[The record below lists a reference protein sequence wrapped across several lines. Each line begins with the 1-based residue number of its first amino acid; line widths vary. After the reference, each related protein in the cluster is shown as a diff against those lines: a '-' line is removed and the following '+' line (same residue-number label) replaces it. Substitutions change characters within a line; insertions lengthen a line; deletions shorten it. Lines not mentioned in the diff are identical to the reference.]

1 MHMEKELFGKQGL
14 VMMCPHDHHPVMPQC
29 ASPPPRCLWVRSS
42 PSLSPAGWGMGGEE
56 EVVLFWENKTA
67 GQEKPQ
73 PQHSHPLA
81 FGHVSHF
88 DGAHLVSHGR
98 ETGSCAG

>member
-1 MHMEKELFGKQGL
+1 
-14 VMMCPHDHHPVMPQC
+14 
-29 ASPPPRCLWVRSS
+29 
-42 PSLSPAGWGMGGEE
+42 MGGEE
-56 EVVLFWENKTA
+56 EAVLFWEKNTA

-73 PQHSHPLA
+73 PQHSHALA

-98 ETGSCAG
+98 GTGGRAG

>member
-1 MHMEKELFGKQGL
+1 
-14 VMMCPHDHHPVMPQC
+14 
-29 ASPPPRCLWVRSS
+29 
-42 PSLSPAGWGMGGEE
+42 MGGEE
-56 EVVLFWENKTA
+56 ELLLFWENKTA

-81 FGHVSHF
+81 FAHVSHF

-98 ETGSCAG
+98 ETGSPAG

>member
-1 MHMEKELFGKQGL
+1 
-14 VMMCPHDHHPVMPQC
+14 
-29 ASPPPRCLWVRSS
+29 
-42 PSLSPAGWGMGGEE
+42 MGGEE
-56 EVVLFWENKTA
+56 ELLLFWENKTA

-81 FGHVSHF
+81 FAHVSHF

-98 ETGSCAG
+98 ETGSRAG

>member
-1 MHMEKELFGKQGL
+1 
-14 VMMCPHDHHPVMPQC
+14 
-29 ASPPPRCLWVRSS
+29 
-42 PSLSPAGWGMGGEE
+42 MGGEE

-73 PQHSHPLA
+73 PEHSHPLA

-88 DGAHLVSHGR
+88 DGAHLVSQGPGAGGR
-98 ETGSCAG
+98 AG